1 MIKTAQDAYLAGRQ
15 AAMEK
20 LATSNLQLAAASAPL
35 ASILLGTGIGAY
47 RGGGDSDALI
57 RAAKGSLAGTALGG
71 LGGAAVG
78 VPIAAAMPNSPA
90 RGTVAGLSTLA
101 GSVLGGI
108 LGGAINPSTT
118 TGLKTT
124 KDLPTPVR
132 KTVEKVAPQR
142 APEVSYMDS
151 YLGLGGA
158 LAAAGLGGYGAS
170 ELTGNPL
177 LGTAVGAGI
186 LGAYTP
192 TLLGAHRAK
201 KMLERE
207 GLSPEEINR
216 RAPEVNTFSP
226 IGNLGTA
233 AVGAGIGGAIGA
245 GLAELDLPMYQDLYK
260 ENDSFGSETYNRF
273 NRGQSRFDEKQKS
286 LVRGGAGIGGLLGLG
301 YGLYKDYANP
311 MNEAQRIIDEAKAAR

>member
-20 LATSNLQLAAASAPL
+20 LAISA
-35 ASILLGTGIGAY
+35 
-47 RGGGDSDALI
+47 
-57 RAAKGSLAGTALGG
+57 
-71 LGGAAVG
+71 
-78 VPIAAAMPNSPA
+78 
-90 RGTVAGLSTLA
+90 
-101 GSVLGGI
+101 
-108 LGGAINPSTT
+108 T

-124 KDLPTPVR
+124 KDLPSPVR
-132 KTVEKVAPQR
+132 KTVEQIAPGS

-151 YLGLGGA
+151 YLGAGGV
-158 LAAAGLGGYGAS
+158 LAAAGLGGLGAAMLS
-170 ELTGNPL
+170 NSKDVG
-177 LGTAVGAGI
+177 AIAGAGI

-216 RAPEVNTFSP
+216 RAPEMNAFSP
-226 IGNLGTA
+226 IGNLGTTA
-233 AVGAGIGGAIGA
+233 AGALLGGLGGFALEQAKPG
-245 GLAELDLPMYQDLYK
+245 M
-260 ENDSFGSETYNRF
+260 FGSGR
-273 NRGQSRFDEKQKS
+273 RGTDADIKAQ
-286 LVRGGAGIGGLLGLG
+286 GAALGGLLGLG